1 MSLQFA
7 RAASLTLLAAITI
20 ALAVAAPAAAQIK
33 IVMTNETAASSVKGK
48 TFEVFKQEIEK
59 RLGSKAAVETH
70 HSGTL
75 FNQKT
80 QIQAVQL
87 GSAHFVSGSHGS
99 YGSLAPK
106 ITVLSLPFLF
116 PNAASI
122 EEAINDPV
130 VRKAFEPDLEKKN
143 LRVVGV
149 WLNGPRDVT
158 SRTQKPILLPA
169 DLQGVKIRVQSIP
182 VDIKT
187 FEAFGANVVTMD
199 WTEVP
204 AAMQQ
209 GVIDAVEPTPNA
221 LISASLPEFITQTS
235 KVSYRYDYYLVTTNK
250 QWWDGLA
257 PEVRSAIQ
265 EAMKVTQA
273 WNWEN
278 ADKEN
283 QAAYVTVAKAGKLVN
298 EISPEQHKQ
307 WVAAVQGV
315 WKEFGDD
322 AVGPE
327 VMGRLREIYK
337 KHSK

>member
-1 MSLQFA
+1 MIQKKV
-7 RAASLTLLAAITI
+7 ASWERNHMATLLARTSSATLL
-20 ALAVAAPAAAQIK
+20 ALSLVICISAPTVAQIK

-59 RLGSKAAVETH
+59 RLDNKVAVETH

-87 GSAHFVSGSHGS
+87 GSAQFVSGSHGS

-122 EEAINDPV
+122 DEAVNDPI
-130 VRKAFEPDLEKKN
+130 VRKVFEVDLEKKN
-143 LRVVGV
+143 LHVVGI
-149 WLNGPRDVT
+149 WLNGPRDVS
-158 SRTQKPILLPA
+158 SRTQKPILLPT

-221 LISASLPEFITQTS
+221 LISASLPELITQTS
-235 KVSYRYDYYLVTTNK
+235 KVSYRYDFYLVATNK
-250 QWWDGLA
+250 
-257 PEVRSAIQ
+257 
-265 EAMKVTQA
+265 
-273 WNWEN
+273 
-278 ADKEN
+278 
-283 QAAYVTVAKAGKLVN
+283 
-298 EISPEQHKQ
+298 
-307 WVAAVQGV
+307 
-315 WKEFGDD
+315 
-322 AVGPE
+322 
-327 VMGRLREIYK
+327 
-337 KHSK
+337 

>member
-1 MSLQFA
+1 
-7 RAASLTLLAAITI
+7 
-20 ALAVAAPAAAQIK
+20 
-33 IVMTNETAASSVKGK
+33 MTNETAASSVKGK

-59 RLGSKAAVETH
+59 RLGNKVAVETH

-87 GSAHFVSGSHGS
+87 GSAQFVSGSHGS
-99 YGSLAPK
+99 YGALAPK
-106 ITVLSLPFLF
+106 IGVLSLPFLF
-116 PNAASI
+116 PNPASI
-122 EEAINDPV
+122 EEAVNDPV
-130 VRKAFEPDLEKKN
+130 VRKAFEADLEKKN
-143 LRVVGV
+143 LRVVGI
-149 WLNGPRDVT
+149 WLNGPRDIA
-158 SRTQKPILLPA
+158 SRTQKPILLPG

-187 FEAFGANVVTMD
+187 FEAFGANVVTLD

-209 GVIDAVEPTPNA
+209 GVIDAAEPTPNA
-221 LISASLPEFITQTS
+221 LVSASLPELITQTS
-235 KVSYRYDYYLVTTNK
+235 KVSYRYDFYLVATNK

-257 PEVRSAIQ
+257 PDVRAAIQ

-283 QAAYVTVAKAGKLVN
+283 QAGYVAVAKAGKLVN
-298 EISPEQHKQ
+298 EISPAQHKQ

-315 WKEFGDD
+315 WKQFGDD

-327 VMGRLREIYK
+327 IMGRLREIYR
-337 KHSK
+337 KHSGE